1 MKQLYYAIQTI
12 VRGRGSNVMK
22 VISLTLGLTI
32 GILLFSQIVFELNY
46 EKCYPESEQL
56 AIIRARYTINNIPGK
71 DYEETVE
78 GTVAAALMENFPKE
92 VNSATAFTDIFM
104 RDLYKGDVKL
114 EPKMFYADTL
124 FFRTLGI
131 KVLAGKP
138 QEGLSLNNCA
148 FISRAYAKQIFGDED
163 PMNKQLLLK
172 KELPLTIK
180 GVYEEIP
187 ENSTVQADLLIS
199 MITLD
204 NMTGGAPQW
213 GQNQVYRTIV
223 RLNDASYFEQ
233 FDKKLQP
240 MVEKYMSFR
249 QKDDGYFVQYNAFS
263 FQDLHTSNPDV
274 QKRLIILGALAFS
287 ILFISIMNYV
297 LVAISTMSRRAK
309 MVGVHK
315 CNGAAYSNI
324 LGMFLIET
332 GIIILISLLFTAFMM
347 LNGRDIIE
355 DLLSTSLSSVF
366 SWQIMWVPLLCIAV
380 VFLIGGLLPG
390 HIYAVIPA
398 TQVFRRYTDG
408 KRGWKRSL
416 LFIQFTG
423 VSFILGL
430 LLVTL
435 LQYHRLM
442 TQNIGYNPD
451 GLVVASLLTE
461 EHDHICDDIR
471 RQPMVEGVAMSHAEV
486 LSGLYY
492 GRYIS
497 GDNGKSLFHTQF
509 MCCDY
514 DFPKVAGLQLVEG
527 RWSRAEDEIVVN
539 EEFVRKRGWKDSAI
553 GKKPTGQWGQ
563 IVGVYKDYRTMGVAY
578 PQVPVVLVPEKY
590 QKYVVHVRLKAPFD
604 ENQKKLQEFLR
615 ETYPTVAIELRS
627 VNHIREE
634 INESTYR
641 FRNSVWI
648 TSGFILLIVIMG
660 LIGYVNDETQ
670 RRSKEIAVRKVNGAE
685 AAHVLRLLAHD
696 ILQVSFPSVV
706 IGTAVSYFVGRAWL
720 EQFAEQIDLNP
731 LFFVGV
737 ALAVLLIILLCVV
750 SKAWRIANENP
761 INSIKSE

>member
-1 MKQLYYAIQTI
+1 
-12 VRGRGSNVMK
+12 
-22 VISLTLGLTI
+22 
-32 GILLFSQIVFELNY
+32 
-46 EKCYPESEQL
+46 
-56 AIIRARYTINNIPGK
+56 
-71 DYEETVE
+71 
-78 GTVAAALMENFPKE
+78 
-92 VNSATAFTDIFM
+92 
-104 RDLYKGDVKL
+104 
-114 EPKMFYADTL
+114 
-124 FFRTLGI
+124 
-131 KVLAGKP
+131 
-138 QEGLSLNNCA
+138 
-148 FISRAYAKQIFGDED
+148 
-163 PMNKQLLLK
+163 
-172 KELPLTIK
+172 
-180 GVYEEIP
+180 
-187 ENSTVQADLLIS
+187 
-199 MITLD
+199 
-204 NMTGGAPQW
+204 
-213 GQNQVYRTIV
+213 
-223 RLNDASYFEQ
+223 
-233 FDKKLQP
+233 
-240 MVEKYMSFR
+240 
-249 QKDDGYFVQYNAFS
+249 
-263 FQDLHTSNPDV
+263 
-274 QKRLIILGALAFS
+274 
-287 ILFISIMNYV
+287 
-297 LVAISTMSRRAK
+297 
-309 MVGVHK
+309 
-315 CNGAAYSNI
+315 
-324 LGMFLIET
+324 
-332 GIIILISLLFTAFMM
+332 
-347 LNGRDIIE
+347 
-355 DLLSTSLSSVF
+355 
-366 SWQIMWVPLLCIAV
+366 
-380 VFLIGGLLPG
+380 
-390 HIYAVIPA
+390 
-398 TQVFRRYTDG
+398 
-408 KRGWKRSL
+408 
-416 LFIQFTG
+416 
-423 VSFILGL
+423 
-430 LLVTL
+430 
-435 LQYHRLM
+435 M

-461 EHDHICDDIR
+461 EYDPICDDIR

-497 GDNGKSLFHTQF
+497 GDNGKNLFHTQF

-514 DFPKVAGLQLVEG
+514 EFPEVVGLQLAEG

-553 GKKPTGQWGQ
+553 GKKPAEQWGR
-563 IVGVYKDYRTMGVAY
+563 IVGVYKDYRTMGAAY

-590 QKYVVHVRLKAPFD
+590 QKYVVHIRLKAPFD

-737 ALAVLLIILLCVV
+737 ALAALLIILICVV